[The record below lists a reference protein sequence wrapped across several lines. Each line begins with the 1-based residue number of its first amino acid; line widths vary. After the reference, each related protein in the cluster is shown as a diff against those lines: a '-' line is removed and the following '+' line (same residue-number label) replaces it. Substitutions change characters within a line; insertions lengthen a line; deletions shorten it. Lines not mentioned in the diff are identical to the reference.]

1 MLFAFAKHHKDDTI
15 KERMIQW
22 LIQLAPEKNTIL
34 SGWIKEGISIE
45 SAFDS
50 QGLLQ
55 LTKHY
60 CKSKRCMECAIGN
73 AIITSAKN
81 N

>member
-1 MLFAFAKHHKDDTI
+1 
-15 KERMIQW
+15 MIQW
-22 LIQLAPEKNTIL
+22 LIQLAPENNIIL
-34 SGWIKEGISIE
+34 TKWEKEGISND

-60 CKSKRCMECAIGN
+60 CKEKRCMECAIGN
-73 AIITSAKN
+73 AILTSAKN